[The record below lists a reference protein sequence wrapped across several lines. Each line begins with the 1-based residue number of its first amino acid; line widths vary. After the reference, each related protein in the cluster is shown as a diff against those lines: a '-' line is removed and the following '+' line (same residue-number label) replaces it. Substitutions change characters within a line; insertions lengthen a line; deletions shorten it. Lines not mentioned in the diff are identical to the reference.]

1 MIKMKEI
8 RFTDIGEGIVEGH
21 ILKWNVKD
29 FDEVKEDQELVQI
42 ETDKAVVNIPAPSN
56 GFIKIIAI
64 ENKDIHV
71 NDVLAYIGEKE
82 ELLKIN
88 QDNANADANNQ
99 NLLPNKKIMEE
110 SQPLKEM
117 KLKKQI
123 IATPYIRKLSRDL
136 NIDINKVNGTGPNN
150 RIMESDVRNFADKN
164 SQGIREMKKNIPE
177 IKTEEVNKTNEKE
190 TELIERIPLSQTRK
204 AIARNMEESWKI
216 PRAVHMDLIDATTL
230 YEKISKEKDRFL
242 KEFNI
247 KLTFLPFII
256 KATIEA
262 LKENPRFNASYDKE
276 NQELIIKKYYNIGLA
291 AEANDGLKV
300 IVIKDCD
307 KKTIKEIA
315 SEIQELHK
323 KIIENTIT
331 FDEMKDNSFTITNV
345 GSLGGGFFSV
355 AMINPPDTA
364 ILAIH
369 LIKDMPIVKDNQIV
383 IRKILP
389 FSITFDHRAVDG
401 ADTVKFG
408 NAIKAYIED
417 PDFLELL

>member
-99 NLLPNKKIMEE
+99 NLLPNKKIKEE

-136 NIDINKVNGTGPNN
+136 NIDINKVNGTGHNN

-307 KKTIKEIA
+307 KKPIKEIA

>member
-8 RFTDIGEGIVEGH
+8 RFSDIGEGIVEGH
-21 ILKWNVKD
+21 ILKWNVKNLE
-29 FDEVKEDQELVQI
+29 EVKEDQELVQI
-42 ETDKAVVNIPAPSN
+42 ETDKAVVNIPAPLN
-56 GFIKIIAI
+56 GFIKIIAMQ
-64 ENKDIHV
+64 NTDIHV
-71 NDVLAYIGEKE
+71 NDLLAYIGEKE

-88 QDNANADANNQ
+88 QNNANADNQ
-99 NLLPNKKIMEE
+99 NLLPNKKIKEE

-117 KLKKQI
+117 KLQKQI

-136 NIDINKVNGTGPNN
+136 NIDINKVTGTGPNN
-150 RIMESDVRNFADKN
+150 RILESDVRNFADKN
-164 SQGIREMKKNIPE
+164 SQNIMGIKKEIPE
-177 IKTEEVNKTNEKE
+177 IKSGGANKTNEIE
-190 TELIERIPLSQTRK
+190 NELIERIPLSQTRK

-230 YEKISKEKDRFL
+230 YEKIGKEKEKFL

-256 KATIEA
+256 KAAIEA

-315 SEIQELHK
+315 SKIQELHK

-408 NAIKAYIED
+408 NTIKAYIED